1 MKQFIIINSLN
12 FNILISGSEIE
23 TDNGYDLGVL
33 VMKKTLLIVSIL
45 ASLLFIGCTE
55 KTSNNKEDLTKIGVT
70 IYKYDDN
77 FMSYVRRYIESSAN
91 AKATLFINDSQN
103 NQAKQ
108 LEQVDTMIAKGVKAL
123 AINLVDPKSAITVIA
138 KAKKANL
145 PVIFF
150 NKEPESEVLNSYEK
164 VGM

>member
-1 MKQFIIINSLN
+1 
-12 FNILISGSEIE
+12 
-23 TDNGYDLGVL
+23 
-33 VMKKTLLIVSIL
+33 MKKTLLIVSIL
-45 ASLLFIGCTE
+45 ASVLFIGCTE

-123 AINLVDPKSAITVIA
+123 AINLVDPIVSYNSNSKS
-138 KAKKANL
+138 
-145 PVIFF
+145 
-150 NKEPESEVLNSYEK
+150 
-164 VGM
+164 

>member
-1 MKQFIIINSLN
+1 MIISMKQFIIINSLN

-91 AKATLFINDSQN
+91 AKATLFIQD
-103 NQAKQ
+103 
-108 LEQVDTMIAKGVKAL
+108 LRRY
-123 AINLVDPKSAITVIA
+123 AIYS
-138 KAKKANL
+138 
-145 PVIFF
+145 
-150 NKEPESEVLNSYEK
+150 VL
-164 VGM
+164 

>member
-1 MKQFIIINSLN
+1 MIISMKQFIIINSLN

-23 TDNGYDLGVL
+23 TNNGYDLGVL

-123 AINLVDPKSAITVIA
+123 AINLVDPIVSYNSNSKS
-138 KAKKANL
+138 
-145 PVIFF
+145 
-150 NKEPESEVLNSYEK
+150 
-164 VGM
+164 